1 MTTKEQF
8 GIKEF
13 GNSFKNGITNRKE
26 EVKKNGTGPALGDA
40 FFTTGDYENGQSVI
54 VDAWYERLVKT
65 LGDAAAA
72 AGTEN

>member
-26 EVKKNGTGPALGDA
+26 EVKKNGAGPVLGDT
-40 FFTTGDYENGQSVI
+40 FFTTGDYEAGKSVV
-54 VDAWYERLVKT
+54 VDAWYERLVMN
-65 LGDAAAA
+65 LGAATAA
-72 AGTEN
+72 VGTED